1 MKLNKKVIQCV
12 AVLGLMAT
20 FAITAVTS
28 SNKADKVSDKV
39 SVEESQSKGQ
49 TQAESAEG
57 TTVSTNSL
65 ANDGVAGVS
74 AELLG
79 YQKEDATESKEAISV
94 EDEKFNVVASS
105 LDGKEESKEESKE
118 EEKNMSELT
127 PEQKEWQDKLMA
139 KVDESLNV
147 RSKASEKSDI
157 VGKLYKGDRALIVKV
172 GKTWTQIESGKVK
185 GYVKNDYCVTGQD
198 ALEYAKKTV
207 ATVAKV
213 QTDGLRLRSK
223 ASTDASVVV
232 ALEKGDK
239 LKVDKKAKEVEGWV
253 AVKYDSKTC
262 YVSDEFVKVV
272 LDTGKAITIEEEKAK
287 KEAEEAAKN
296 GGSSDSSTGS
306 STRKGSKV
314 DSNADDFTLLSAII
328 MCEAGGESYACQLG
342 VGAVVCNRVKSGR
355 YPNSIKA
362 VIYQKS
368 QFGPASSGKLARV
381 LRSGNIS
388 ASCKRAARAAL
399 SGQDNTN
406 GAIGFRYYRKGLKG
420 VRIGCVLFFK

>member
-1 MKLNKKVIQCV
+1 MKLNKKVVQCI
-12 AVLGLMAT
+12 AVLGLMSA
-20 FAITAVTS
+20 FAMTAVTHS
-28 SNKADKVSDKV
+28 EKAEKV
-39 SVEESQSKGQ
+39 SVEKSMTNGQ
-49 TQAESAEG
+49 TQAESANG

-74 AELLG
+74 AELLT
-79 YQKEDATESKEAISV
+79 YQKEEATEAKEAISV
-94 EDEKFNVVASS
+94 EDEKIDVVASS
-105 LDGKEESKEESKE
+105 LEGKEESKK

-185 GYVKNDYCVTGQD
+185 GYVKNDYCVTGQE

-223 ASTDASVVV
+223 ASTDARVVV
-232 ALEKGDK
+232 ALEKGAK
-239 LKVDKKAKEVEGWV
+239 LKVDKKAKEVDGWV

-272 LDTGKAITIEEEKAK
+272 LDTGKAITLEEEKAK

-306 STRKGSKV
+306 GTRQGSKV

-388 ASCKRAARAAL
+388 ASCKKAARAAL

>member
-1 MKLNKKVIQCV
+1 MKLNKKVVQCI
-12 AVLGLMAT
+12 AVLGLMSA
-20 FAITAVTS
+20 FAMTAVTHS
-28 SNKADKVSDKV
+28 EKAEKV
-39 SVEESQSKGQ
+39 SVEKSMANGQ
-49 TQAESAEG
+49 TQAESANG

-74 AELLG
+74 AELLT
-79 YQKEDATESKEAISV
+79 YQKEDATEAKEAISV
-94 EDEKFNVVASS
+94 EDEKIDVVASS
-105 LDGKEESKEESKE
+105 LEGKEESKK

-185 GYVKNDYCVTGQD
+185 GYVKNDYCVTGQE

-223 ASTDASVVV
+223 ASTDARVVV
-232 ALEKGDK
+232 ALEKGAK
-239 LKVDKKAKEVEGWV
+239 LKVDKKAKEVDGWV

-272 LDTGKAITIEEEKAK
+272 LDTGKAITLEEEKAK

-306 STRKGSKV
+306 GTRQGSKV

-388 ASCKRAARAAL
+388 ASCKKAARAAL

>member
-1 MKLNKKVIQCV
+1 MKLNKKVVQCI
-12 AVLGLMAT
+12 AVLGLMSA
-20 FAITAVTS
+20 FAMTAVTHS
-28 SNKADKVSDKV
+28 EKAEKV
-39 SVEESQSKGQ
+39 SVEKSMANGQ
-49 TQAESAEG
+49 IQAESAHG

-74 AELLG
+74 AELLT
-79 YQKEDATESKEAISV
+79 YQKEEATEAKEAISV
-94 EDEKFNVVASS
+94 EDEKIDVVASS
-105 LDGKEESKEESKE
+105 LEGKEESKK

-185 GYVKNDYCVTGQD
+185 GYVKNDYCVTGQE

-223 ASTDASVVV
+223 ASTDARVVV
-232 ALEKGDK
+232 ALEKGAK
-239 LKVDKKAKEVEGWV
+239 LKVDKKAKEVDGWV

-262 YVSDEFVKVV
+262 FVSDEFVKVV
-272 LDTGKAITIEEEKAK
+272 LDTGKAITLEEEKAK

-306 STRKGSKV
+306 GTRQGSKV

-388 ASCKRAARAAL
+388 ASCKKAARAAL

>member
-1 MKLNKKVIQCV
+1 MKLNKKVVQCI
-12 AVLGLMAT
+12 AVLGLMSA
-20 FAITAVTS
+20 FAMTAVTHS
-28 SNKADKVSDKV
+28 EKAEKV
-39 SVEESQSKGQ
+39 SVEKSMTNGQ
-49 TQAESAEG
+49 TQAESANG

-74 AELLG
+74 AELLT
-79 YQKEDATESKEAISV
+79 YQKEEATEAKEAISV
-94 EDEKFNVVASS
+94 EDEKIDVVASS
-105 LDGKEESKEESKE
+105 LEGKEESKK

-185 GYVKNDYCVTGQD
+185 GYVKNDYCITGQE

-223 ASTDASVVV
+223 ASTDARVVV
-232 ALEKGDK
+232 ALEKGAK
-239 LKVDKKAKEVEGWV
+239 LKVDKKAKEVDGWV

-272 LDTGKAITIEEEKAK
+272 LDTGKAITLEEEKAK

-306 STRKGSKV
+306 GTRQGSKV

-388 ASCKRAARAAL
+388 ASCKKAARAAL

>member
-1 MKLNKKVIQCV
+1 MKLNKKVVQCI
-12 AVLGLMAT
+12 AVLGLMSA
-20 FAITAVTS
+20 FAMTAVTHS
-28 SNKADKVSDKV
+28 EKAEKV
-39 SVEESQSKGQ
+39 SVEKSMTNGQ
-49 TQAESAEG
+49 TQAESAHG

-74 AELLG
+74 AELLT
-79 YQKEDATESKEAISV
+79 YQKEEATEAKEAISV
-94 EDEKFNVVASS
+94 EDEKIDVVASS
-105 LDGKEESKEESKE
+105 LEGKEESKK

-185 GYVKNDYCVTGQD
+185 GYVKNDYCITGQE

-223 ASTDASVVV
+223 ASTDARVVV
-232 ALEKGDK
+232 ALEKGAK
-239 LKVDKKAKEVEGWV
+239 LKVDKKAKEVDGWV

-272 LDTGKAITIEEEKAK
+272 LDTGKAITLEEEKAK

-306 STRKGSKV
+306 GTRQGSKV

-388 ASCKRAARAAL
+388 ASCKKAARAAL

>member
-1 MKLNKKVIQCV
+1 MKLNKKVVQCI
-12 AVLGLMAT
+12 AVLGLMSA
-20 FAITAVTS
+20 FAMTAVTHS
-28 SNKADKVSDKV
+28 EKAEKV
-39 SVEESQSKGQ
+39 SVEKSMANGQ
-49 TQAESAEG
+49 TQAESAHG

-74 AELLG
+74 AELLT
-79 YQKEDATESKEAISV
+79 YQKEEATEAKEAISV
-94 EDEKFNVVASS
+94 EDEKIDVVASS
-105 LDGKEESKEESKE
+105 LEGKEESKK

-185 GYVKNDYCVTGQD
+185 GYVKNDYCVTGQE

-223 ASTDASVVV
+223 ASTDARVVV
-232 ALEKGDK
+232 ALEKGAK
-239 LKVDKKAKEVEGWV
+239 LKVDKKAKEVDGWV

-262 YVSDEFVKVV
+262 FVSDEFVKVV
-272 LDTGKAITIEEEKAK
+272 LDTGKAITLEEEKAK

-306 STRKGSKV
+306 GTRQGSKV

-388 ASCKRAARAAL
+388 ASCKKAARAAL

>member
-1 MKLNKKVIQCV
+1 MKLNKKVVQCI
-12 AVLGLMAT
+12 AVLGLMSA
-20 FAITAVTS
+20 FAMTAVTHS
-28 SNKADKVSDKV
+28 EKAEKV
-39 SVEESQSKGQ
+39 SVEKSMANGQ
-49 TQAESAEG
+49 TQAESAHG

-74 AELLG
+74 AELLT
-79 YQKEDATESKEAISV
+79 YQKEEATEAKEAISV
-94 EDEKFNVVASS
+94 EDEKIDVVASS
-105 LDGKEESKEESKE
+105 LEGKEESKK

-185 GYVKNDYCVTGQD
+185 GYVKNDYCVTGQE

-223 ASTDASVVV
+223 ASTDARVVV
-232 ALEKGDK
+232 ALEKGAK
-239 LKVDKKAKEVEGWV
+239 LKVDKKAKEVDGWV
-253 AVKYDSKTC
+253 TVKYDSKTC
-262 YVSDEFVKVV
+262 FVSDEFVKVV
-272 LDTGKAITIEEEKAK
+272 LDTGKAITLEEEKAK

-306 STRKGSKV
+306 GTRQGSKV

-388 ASCKRAARAAL
+388 ASCKKAARAAL